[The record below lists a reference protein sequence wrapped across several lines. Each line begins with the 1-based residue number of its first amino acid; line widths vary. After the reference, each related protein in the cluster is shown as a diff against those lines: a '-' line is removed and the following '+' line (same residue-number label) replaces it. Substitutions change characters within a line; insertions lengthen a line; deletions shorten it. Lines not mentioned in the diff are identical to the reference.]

1 MEQHKSE
8 EGKFNLQ
15 TPDRPK
21 HGNVT
26 IFEKLDST
34 PHSTSSRSRRPI
46 RTSVHGSEAKDFMSS
61 GWLAMAAKSKS
72 IFRSHLK
79 HIFLFPKRRN
89 FFLCRSVREGVWG
102 AELAA
107 SAISDLWRG
116 KRKSKDVGIESY
128 LLDKGFAIRRTS
140 ENPEMKYKK

>member
-15 TPDRPK
+15 TPDRLK

-34 PHSTSSRSRRPI
+34 PHSTVVSSPNRSRRPI
-46 RTSVHGSEAKDFMSS
+46 RTSVHGSEARDFMSK
-61 GWLAMAAKSKS
+61 GRVGGLAMAAKSKS

-79 HIFLFPKRRN
+79 PSSYSPNDKTFLCEDAEACEKVIGGCGVRSERN
-89 FFLCRSVREGVWG
+89 F
-102 AELAA
+102 
-107 SAISDLWRG
+107 
-116 KRKSKDVGIESY
+116 
-128 LLDKGFAIRRTS
+128 
-140 ENPEMKYKK
+140 